1 MLINGR
7 NERIDGVKVFSKSK
21 FAERAVMGEDV
32 TEWMRNN
39 PQCRLL
45 QYNVVQSSDREFHC
59 LSIVITWTTRP

>member
-1 MLINGR
+1 
-7 NERIDGVKVFSKSK
+7 
-21 FAERAVMGEDV
+21 MGEDV